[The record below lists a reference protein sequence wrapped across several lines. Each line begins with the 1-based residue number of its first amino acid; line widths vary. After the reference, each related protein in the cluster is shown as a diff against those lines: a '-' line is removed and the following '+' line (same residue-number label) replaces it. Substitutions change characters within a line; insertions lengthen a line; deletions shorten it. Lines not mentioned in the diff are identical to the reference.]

1 MTFGVRP
8 TEFGYGRVVHPRE
21 YDIAIVG
28 GGPAGLTAALYAGRN
43 KMRTV
48 LLEPKG
54 PGGQLLNTELI
65 EDYPGFKSIL
75 GVDLAIAMAEQATHF
90 GTQLMP
96 HGVDRIRVLDD
107 GMKAIETTG
116 GTFHAPAVILTAGG
130 NPRKLAVAGEEEY
143 AGRGVSYCAVCD
155 GHFFQGEHLAV
166 VGGGDAALEEG
177 VFLSRYAS
185 NVTIIHRRF
194 EFRAQPILVEAAR
207 RDPKVSFLF
216 DTVVDKIE
224 GGDARA
230 ERLRLHNVVTG
241 EESHLDVGGVF
252 VFIGFIPNT
261 GLIDGHVD
269 HDKNGY
275 YITDPMTMMT
285 SVHGIFAAGDVRSQ
299 LTRQITTAVG
309 DATTATIAATKWVE
323 EWRRGRDDASG
334 ELVEAAARGI
344 V

>member
-1 MTFGVRP
+1 
-8 TEFGYGRVVHPRE
+8 VHIDE

-28 GGPAGLTAALYAGRN
+28 GGPAGMTAALYAGRN
-43 KMRTV
+43 KMRSV
-48 LLEPKG
+48 LFEPKG

-90 GTQLMP
+90 GTELQP
-96 HGVDRIRVLDD
+96 HSVDRIRVRED
-107 GMKAIETTG
+107 GMKVLETSG
-116 GTFHAPAVILTAGG
+116 GEYHAPAVILTAGG
-130 NPRKLAVAGEEEY
+130 NPRKLGIPGEEEY
-143 AGRGVSYCAVCD
+143 AGKGVSYCAVCD

-166 VGGGDAALEEG
+166 IGGGDAAVEEAL
-177 VFLSRYAS
+177 FLTRYATK
-185 NVTIIHRRF
+185 VTLIHRRW
-194 EFRAQPILVEAAR
+194 EFRAQPILVEEAR
-207 RDPKVSFLF
+207 RNPKLEFVF
-216 DTVVDKIE
+216 DTVVDAIE
-224 GGDARA
+224 GSGARA
-230 ERLRLHNVVTG
+230 QRLLLRNLVSGQTSSL
-241 EESHLDVGGVF
+241 EVGGVF
-252 VFIGFIPNT
+252 IFIGFIPNT
-261 GLIDGHVD
+261 GLVEGHLD
-269 HDKNGY
+269 HDKGGY

-323 EWRRGRDDASG
+323 EWRRGRDDQPA